1 MFSQEMSLVPYILCI
16 TMRPGALER
25 DIDISLDAER

>member
-1 MFSQEMSLVPYILCI
+1 MFSQEMSLVPYIYI
-16 TMRPGALER
+16 TMRAGALER